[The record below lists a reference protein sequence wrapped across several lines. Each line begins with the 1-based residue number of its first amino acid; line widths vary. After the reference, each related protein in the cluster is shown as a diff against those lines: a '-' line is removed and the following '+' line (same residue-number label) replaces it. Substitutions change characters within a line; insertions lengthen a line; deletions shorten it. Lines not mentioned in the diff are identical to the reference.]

1 MTTVDNEVLSRG
13 QLSEDD
19 RHARIAQL
27 VEHVRDGRMD
37 AADELVTEL
46 TPMLWQVARAAGLG
60 VADSEDVVQTVWLQ
74 FMSHLDAIR
83 TPATLTSW
91 LTITTRREAWR
102 VRAAARRQQP
112 ADGEWL
118 TAIPDPADGAE
129 EGVILKDEQRQLQAA
144 LRSLSPRC
152 QELLRIVAFVP
163 RPDYDSVAAE
173 LGMPRGSVGPTRSRC
188 LDKLR
193 SALNAKGDQG

>member
-1 MTTVDNEVLSRG
+1 M
-13 QLSEDD
+13 
-19 RHARIAQL
+19 
-27 VEHVRDGRMD
+27 RDGRMD

-60 VADSEDVVQTVWLQ
+60 VADTEDVVQTVWLRL
-74 FMSHLDAIR
+74 MSHLDAIR

-91 LTITTRREAWR
+91 LVITTRREAWR

-118 TAIPDPADGAE
+118 TAIPDPAAGAE
-129 EGVILKDEQRQLQAA
+129 EGVILKDEQRQLHAA

-193 SALNAKGDQG
+193 SALNAKGDQR